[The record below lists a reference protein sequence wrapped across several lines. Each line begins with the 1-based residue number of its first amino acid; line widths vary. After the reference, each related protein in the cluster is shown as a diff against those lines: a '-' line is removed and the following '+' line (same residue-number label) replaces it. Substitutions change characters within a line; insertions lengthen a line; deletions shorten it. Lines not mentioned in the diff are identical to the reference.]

1 LAQVFGVL
9 NKPCTNTSVLFNE
22 ACHAMQTLSL
32 ALLSCIA
39 LAAQATNS
47 TGAHNKKED
56 SYPDSIEHRR
66 LQRFLG
72 LRHNPHHHVVYQ
84 DLPALHHA
92 MLNHGMGPMQGNSVR
107 PLQLKR
113 KMLKPFG
120 DESASLKYSVRK
132 SVARGN
138 QAAQGKWDMIK
149 TTRGKMCIDM
159 MVRHGL
165 KFNKKGAC
173 EAFMKKECPSGKGIC
188 SEWYGIQVKLK
199 AGKSLKEIL
208 DEDVHS
214 HASGGAPSP
223 AGAASPSSAHHDE
236 DEDSD
241 DAKHRGSL
249 AWSNR
254 MDEGSKMPEQGF
266 EGKLVAHDNMK
277 TATSDWHSEYG
288 PHSGHQ
294 SYEAICEQYPDNS
307 WCKLRGYHNK
317 KTKLELKSASSPF
330 FIMVPVLAA
339 AVSFVCFFCH
349 GGLC

>member
-1 LAQVFGVL
+1 
-9 NKPCTNTSVLFNE
+9 
-22 ACHAMQTLSL
+22 MQTLSL

-47 TGAHNKKED
+47 TSAHNKKED
-56 SYPDSIEHRR
+56 SYPDSIEHSR

-84 DLPALHHA
+84 DLPVMHHA
-92 MLNHGMGPMQGNSVR
+92 MLNHGMGPMQGNRVR

-120 DESASLKYSVRK
+120 DESVSLKYGVRRSV
-132 SVARGN
+132 VRGN

-159 MVRHGL
+159 LKRHGL
-165 KFNKKGAC
+165 EFKKKGAC
-173 EAFMKKECPSGKGIC
+173 EAFMDKECPSGKGIC
-188 SEWYGIQVKLK
+188 SEWYDIQVKLK
-199 AGKSLKEIL
+199 AGKSIKDIL

-214 HASGGAPSP
+214 KASVGAPSP
-223 AGAASPSSAHHDE
+223 AGAVAGSPSSAHHDE
-236 DEDSD
+236 DKDFD
-241 DAKHRGSL
+241 DAKHHGSL

-266 EGKLVAHDNMK
+266 EGELVAHDNMK

-294 SYEAICEQYPDNS
+294 SYEAICAQYPDNS
-307 WCKLRGYHNK
+307 WCKLRGYHK
-317 KTKLELKSASSPF
+317 KTKLELKSSSSPSASAPF
-330 FIMVPVLAA
+330 FVMVPILAA
-339 AVSFVCFFCH
+339 SLFSVCFFCH
-349 GGLC
+349 GGMC